1 MEVGILDGTYDT
13 FIKLMDITLNIYVVE
28 DQIENAGSKWLSKN
42 FRKISRKIKQPR
54 ELTSIAIMLKFD
66 SDYFNDELLIKSIPI
81 SSIRKNSRLVLMA
94 SDNVEDDLERK
105 FSEREDR
112 IIRLFQSLDQKKLI
126 EKTIL
131 EIRELDTEK
140 KLMDYYVRNS
150 DWISFGDLFD
160 LYYTFKI
167 IK

>member
-1 MEVGILDGTYDT
+1 MKVEILDDPYNT
-13 FIKLMDITLNIYVVE
+13 FIKLGDITLNIYVVE
-28 DQIENAGSKWLSKN
+28 DQIASAGNGWLSKN
-42 FRKISRKIKQPR
+42 FYKISKKIKQPR
-54 ELTSIAIMLKFD
+54 NLTSIVIMLRFD
-66 SDYFNDELLIKSIPI
+66 SNYFDDKLLIKSIPI
-81 SSIRKNSRLVLMA
+81 SSIRKNSRLVFMA
-94 SDNVEDDLERK
+94 SENEDTSERK
-105 FSEREDR
+105 FSEREDQ

-131 EIRELDTEK
+131 EIQELDTEK
-140 KLMDYYVRNS
+140 KLMDYYIRNS

>member
-1 MEVGILDGTYDT
+1 MKVEILDDPYNT
-13 FIKLMDITLNIYVVE
+13 FIKLEDITLNIYVVE
-28 DQIENAGSKWLSKN
+28 DQIASGAESGWLSKN
-42 FRKISRKIKQPR
+42 FHKISKKIKQPR
-54 ELTSIAIMLKFD
+54 DLTNIVIMLRFD
-66 SDYFNDELLIKSIPI
+66 SDYFDDKLLIKGIPI

-94 SDNVEDDLERK
+94 SENEDDSERK
-105 FSEREDR
+105 FTEREDR

-131 EIRELDTEK
+131 EIQELDTEK
-140 KLMDYYVRNS
+140 KLMDYYIRNS
-150 DWISFGDLFD
+150 NWISFGDLFD

>member
-66 SDYFNDELLIKSIPI
+66 SDYFNDELLTKSIPI